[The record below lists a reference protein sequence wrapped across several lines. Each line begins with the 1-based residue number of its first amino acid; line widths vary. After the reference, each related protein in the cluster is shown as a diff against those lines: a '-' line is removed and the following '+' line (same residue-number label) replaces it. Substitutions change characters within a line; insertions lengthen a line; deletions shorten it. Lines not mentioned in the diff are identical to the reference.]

1 MRELVFFFRLF
12 IWFSLRHMRRHL
24 GRALTVLFGIAL
36 GAAVFTSVR
45 LAVNASLDSFT
56 KSMNLIAGR
65 ADDVLTR
72 PGGYVPENLMPK
84 LLDHPAI
91 QNASPVLTT
100 YTRVAQKDT
109 EPFLLIG
116 FDPIFDKPLRDWR
129 VTQNSGQETLV
140 WLELLKEP
148 FTLILGQL
156 LADQL
161 NCNTGQELLLEHV
174 RQKANFKII
183 GKLKPQGLALAEG
196 GRIALTDIATFQE
209 FTGLFGKVDRIDL
222 KLKPDATLKDLDSI
236 RKILPESITLN
247 PPSAARESGQGM
259 INAYQLNLSIL
270 SFASLFVGMF
280 LVYSLVALNAASR
293 RQELAIL
300 RSMGATGY
308 HLFFIFLAEGALFGV
323 AGWLVALP
331 IGRFLIK
338 YLLHGVS
345 QTITTLFVRV
355 QVEAITIDVAE
366 MFLSFGVTVF
376 ISILA
381 AYQPARE
388 AMQVSPQEALEISQM
403 GMRARNSP
411 KRLALTGIGCIV
423 LVWPLSRLPA
433 VLGIPLPGYFSIFLL
448 FVGFSLLAPWTL
460 ETIGQA
466 LSSTL
471 HRLAGIPAYLAG
483 RYVRDGGTRTA
494 VSVGALITAVALFTS
509 LVIMI
514 YSFRRTV
521 QLWTGQTIQGDL
533 FLTAKMGEI
542 NRFRYPLSQEV
553 IKRLQS
559 FQDQVDIVPD
569 RRFFLTHKN
578 FPYEFEL
585 LDIQGFMKYGSF
597 IWLKGNPEKILPMLK
612 GGEGVIVSE
621 VYSNR
626 TGLTAGDLFEAQVAE
641 SFVQLPIL
649 GIVRDYRTRGGV
661 VFYPLSHFKK
671 RYHDVGWGGLR
682 IFFKDRTRNLDQAVA
697 NLRKDIIERVGDK
710 VDILSG
716 NRLRGA
722 ILRIFDETF
731 AVTTVLLLI
740 ALMIAALGIATT
752 LTVMVLERS
761 RQLNTLFALGASF
774 RQIRL
779 MIFWEAGF
787 MVFIGE
793 LAGVTC
799 GFILSY
805 LLIFV
810 VNRQSF
816 GWTFLYGVDWASLGL
831 SIPLIIITAFGAAL
845 PAVKMIFRMPPA
857 TLLRER

>member
-1 MRELVFFFRLF
+1 MKNFVFFFRLF

-45 LAVNASLDSFT
+45 LAVNASLDSFA
-56 KSMNLIAGR
+56 KSMDLIAGR
-65 ADDVLTR
+65 ADHVLTR
-72 PGGYVPENLMPK
+72 PGGYVPEDLMSK
-84 LLDHPAI
+84 LLNHPAI
-91 QNASPVLTT
+91 QNASPFLST
-100 YTRVAQKDT
+100 YTRAAQEGT

-116 FDPIFDKPLRDWR
+116 FDPILDRPLRDWR
-129 VTQNSGQETLV
+129 VTRKSNQKALV

-148 FTLILGQL
+148 FTLIVAQP

-161 NCNTGQELLLEHV
+161 NCNTGGELLLEHV
-174 RQKANFKII
+174 RQKAKFKII
-183 GKLKPQGLALAEG
+183 GKLEPEGLALAEG
-196 GRIALTDIATFQE
+196 GRVALTDIATFQE
-209 FTGLFGKVDRIDL
+209 FTDLFGKVDRIDL
-222 KLKPDATLKDLDSI
+222 RLKADATSKDLDNI
-236 RKILPESITLN
+236 RKLLPESITLN
-247 PPSAARESGQGM
+247 PPSATRESGQGM
-259 INAYQLNLSIL
+259 IHAYQLNLSIL

-280 LVYSLVALNAASR
+280 LVYSLVALNVASR

-300 RSMGATGY
+300 RSAGAAGY

-323 AGWLVALP
+323 AGWLLALP
-331 IGRFLIK
+331 IGNFLIK

-355 QVEAITIDVAE
+355 QVEAIAIDAGE
-366 MFLSFGVTVF
+366 MILSFGVTVF
-376 ISILA
+376 IAILA

-388 AMQVSPQEALEISQM
+388 AMAVSPKEALQISQM
-403 GMRARNSP
+403 GMRTRNSP
-411 KRLALTGIGCIV
+411 KQLALTGIGCIV
-423 LVWPLSRLPA
+423 LVWPLSQLPA
-433 VLGIPLPGYFSIFLL
+433 VVGMPLPGYFSIFLL

-460 ETIGQA
+460 EHIGEA
-466 LSSTL
+466 LSSIL
-471 HRLAGIPAYLAG
+471 HRLAGVPAYLAG
-483 RYVRDGGTRTA
+483 RYVRDGGARTA

-514 YSFRRTV
+514 YSFRQTV
-521 QLWTGQTIQGDL
+521 ELWTDQTIRGDL
-533 FLTAKMGEI
+533 FLTTKMGEI
-542 NRFRYPLSQEV
+542 NQFRYPISQEV
-553 IKRLQS
+553 IKGLQS
-559 FQDQVDIVPD
+559 FQDKVDIVPN
-569 RRFFLTHKN
+569 RRFFLTHNN

-585 LDIQGFMKYGSF
+585 LDVQGFVKYGSF
-597 IWLKGNPEKILPMLK
+597 IWLKGNPEKINPMLER
-612 GGEGVIVSE
+612 GEGVIVSE

-626 TGLTAGDLFEAQVAE
+626 TGLSVGDLFQAQVGE
-641 SFVQLPIL
+641 SFVEFPIL
-649 GIVRDYRTRGGV
+649 GVVRDYRTRGGV
-661 VFYPLSHFKK
+661 VFYALPHFNQ
-671 RYHDVGWGGLR
+671 RYHEVGWGGLR

-697 NLRKDIIERVGDK
+697 NLRRDIIERMGDR

-716 NRLRGA
+716 KRLRGA
-722 ILRIFDETF
+722 VMKIFDETF

-761 RQLNTLFALGASF
+761 RQLNTLFAIGASF

-787 MVFIGE
+787 MVIVGE
-793 LAGVTC
+793 LAGVIC

-831 SIPLIIITAFGAAL
+831 SIPLIITTALAAAL
-845 PAVKMIFRMPPA
+845 PAVKMVFRMPPA
-857 TLLRER
+857 TLLQER

>member
-1 MRELVFFFRLF
+1 MRNFVFFFRLF

-45 LAVNASLDSFT
+45 LAVNASLDSFA
-56 KSMNLIAGR
+56 KSMDLIAGR
-65 ADDVLTR
+65 ADHVLTR
-72 PGGYVPENLMPK
+72 PGGYVPEDLMSK
-84 LLDHPAI
+84 LLNHPAI
-91 QNASPVLTT
+91 QNASPFLST
-100 YTRVAQKDT
+100 YTRAAQEGT

-116 FDPIFDKPLRDWR
+116 FDPILDRPLRDWR
-129 VTQNSGQETLV
+129 VTRKSNQKALV

-148 FTLILGQL
+148 FTLIVGQP

-161 NCNTGQELLLEHV
+161 NCNTGGELLLEHV
-174 RQKANFKII
+174 RQKAKFKII
-183 GKLKPQGLALAEG
+183 GKLEPEGLALAEG
-196 GRIALTDIATFQE
+196 GRVALTDIATFQE
-209 FTGLFGKVDRIDL
+209 FTDLFGKVDRIDL
-222 KLKPDATLKDLDSI
+222 RLKADATSKDLDNI
-236 RKILPESITLN
+236 RKLLPESITLN
-247 PPSAARESGQGM
+247 PPSATRESGQGM
-259 INAYQLNLSIL
+259 IHAYQLNLSIL

-280 LVYSLVALNAASR
+280 LVYSLVALNVASR

-300 RSMGATGY
+300 RSAGAAGY

-323 AGWLVALP
+323 AGWLLALP
-331 IGRFLIK
+331 IGNFLIK

-355 QVEAITIDVAE
+355 QVEAIAIDAGE
-366 MFLSFGVTVF
+366 MILSFGVTVF
-376 ISILA
+376 IAILA

-388 AMQVSPQEALEISQM
+388 AMAVSPKEALQISQM
-403 GMRARNSP
+403 GMRTRNSP
-411 KRLALTGIGCIV
+411 KQLALTGIGCIV
-423 LVWPLSRLPA
+423 LVWPLSQLPA
-433 VLGIPLPGYFSIFLL
+433 VVGMPLPGYFSIFLL

-460 ETIGQA
+460 EHIGEA
-466 LSSTL
+466 LSSIL
-471 HRLAGIPAYLAG
+471 HRLAGVPAYLAG
-483 RYVRDGGTRTA
+483 RYVRDGGARTA

-514 YSFRRTV
+514 YSFRQTV
-521 QLWTGQTIQGDL
+521 ELWTDQTIRGDL
-533 FLTAKMGEI
+533 FLTTKMGEI
-542 NRFRYPLSQEV
+542 NQFRYPISQEV
-553 IKRLQS
+553 IKGLQS
-559 FQDQVDIVPD
+559 FQDKVDIVPN
-569 RRFFLTHKN
+569 RRFFLTHNN

-585 LDIQGFMKYGSF
+585 LDVQGFVKYGSF
-597 IWLKGNPEKILPMLK
+597 IWLKGNPEKINPMLER
-612 GGEGVIVSE
+612 GEGVIVSE

-626 TGLTAGDLFEAQVAE
+626 TGLSVGDLFQAQVGE
-641 SFVQLPIL
+641 SFVEFPIL
-649 GIVRDYRTRGGV
+649 GVVRDYRTRGGV
-661 VFYPLSHFKK
+661 VFYALPHFNQ
-671 RYHDVGWGGLR
+671 RYHEVGWGGLR

-697 NLRKDIIERVGDK
+697 NLRRDIIERMGDR

-716 NRLRGA
+716 KRLRGA
-722 ILRIFDETF
+722 VMKIFDETF

-761 RQLNTLFALGASF
+761 RQLNTLFAIGASF

-787 MVFIGE
+787 MVIVGE
-793 LAGVTC
+793 LAGVIC

-831 SIPLIIITAFGAAL
+831 SIPLIITTALAAAL
-845 PAVKMIFRMPPA
+845 PAVKMVFRMPPA
-857 TLLRER
+857 TLLQER

>member
-1 MRELVFFFRLF
+1 MKNFVFFFRLF

-45 LAVNASLDSFT
+45 LAVNASLDSFA
-56 KSMNLIAGR
+56 KSMDLIAGR
-65 ADDVLTR
+65 ADHVLTR
-72 PGGYVPENLMPK
+72 PGGYVPEDLMSK
-84 LLDHPAI
+84 LLNHPAI
-91 QNASPVLTT
+91 QNASPFLST
-100 YTRVAQKDT
+100 YTRAAQEGT

-116 FDPIFDKPLRDWR
+116 FDPILDRPLRDWR
-129 VTQNSGQETLV
+129 VTRKSNQKALV

-148 FTLILGQL
+148 FTLIVAQP

-161 NCNTGQELLLEHV
+161 NCNTGGELLLEHV
-174 RQKANFKII
+174 RQKAKFKII
-183 GKLKPQGLALAEG
+183 GKLEPEGLALAEG
-196 GRIALTDIATFQE
+196 GRVALTDIATFQE
-209 FTGLFGKVDRIDL
+209 FTDLFGKVDRIDL
-222 KLKPDATLKDLDSI
+222 RLKADATSKDLDNI
-236 RKILPESITLN
+236 RKLLPESITLN
-247 PPSAARESGQGM
+247 PPSATRESGQGM
-259 INAYQLNLSIL
+259 IHAYQLNLSIL

-280 LVYSLVALNAASR
+280 LVYSLVALNVASR

-300 RSMGATGY
+300 RSAGAAGY

-323 AGWLVALP
+323 AGWLLALP
-331 IGRFLIK
+331 IGNFLIK

-355 QVEAITIDVAE
+355 QVEAIAIDAGE
-366 MFLSFGVTVF
+366 MILSFGVTVF
-376 ISILA
+376 IAILA

-388 AMQVSPQEALEISQM
+388 AMAVSPKEALQISQM
-403 GMRARNSP
+403 GMRTRNSP
-411 KRLALTGIGCIV
+411 KQLALTGIGCIV
-423 LVWPLSRLPA
+423 LVWPLSQLPA
-433 VLGIPLPGYFSIFLL
+433 VVGMPLPGYFSIFLL

-460 ETIGQA
+460 EHIGEA
-466 LSSTL
+466 LSSIL
-471 HRLAGIPAYLAG
+471 HRLAGVPAYLAG
-483 RYVRDGGTRTA
+483 RYVRDGGARTA

-514 YSFRRTV
+514 YSFRQTV
-521 QLWTGQTIQGDL
+521 ELWTDQTIRGDL
-533 FLTAKMGEI
+533 FLTTKMGEI
-542 NRFRYPLSQEV
+542 NQFRYPISQEV
-553 IKRLQS
+553 IKGLQS
-559 FQDQVDIVPD
+559 FQDKVDIVPN
-569 RRFFLTHKN
+569 RRFFLTHNN

-585 LDIQGFMKYGSF
+585 LDVQGFVKYGSF
-597 IWLKGNPEKILPMLK
+597 IWLKGNPEKINPMLER
-612 GGEGVIVSE
+612 GEGVIVSE

-626 TGLTAGDLFEAQVAE
+626 TGLSVGDLFQAQVGE
-641 SFVQLPIL
+641 SFVEFPIL
-649 GIVRDYRTRGGV
+649 GVVRDYRTRGGV
-661 VFYPLSHFKK
+661 VFYALPHFNQ
-671 RYHDVGWGGLR
+671 RYHEVGWGGLR

-697 NLRKDIIERVGDK
+697 NLRRDIIERMGDK

-716 NRLRGA
+716 KRLRGA
-722 ILRIFDETF
+722 VMKIFDETF

-761 RQLNTLFALGASF
+761 RQLNTLFAIGASF

-787 MVFIGE
+787 MVIVGE
-793 LAGVTC
+793 LAGVIC

-831 SIPLIIITAFGAAL
+831 SIPLIITAALAAAL
-845 PAVKMIFRMPPA
+845 PAVKMVFRMPPA
-857 TLLRER
+857 TLLQER

>member
-1 MRELVFFFRLF
+1 MRNFVFFFRLF
-12 IWFSLRHMRRHL
+12 VWFSVRHMRRHL

-45 LAVNASLDSFT
+45 LAVNASLDSFA
-56 KSMNLIAGR
+56 KSMDLIAGR
-65 ADDVLTR
+65 ADHVLTR
-72 PGGYVPENLMPK
+72 SGGYVPEDLMSK
-84 LLDHPAI
+84 LLNHPAI
-91 QNASPVLTT
+91 QNASPVLIS
-100 YTRVAQKDT
+100 YTRVAQQGS
-109 EPFLLIG
+109 EPFVLIG
-116 FDPIFDKPLRDWR
+116 FDPILDRPLRDWR
-129 VTQNSGQETLV
+129 VTRKSNQEALV
-140 WLELLKEP
+140 WLDLLKEP
-148 FTLILGQL
+148 FTLIMGQP

-161 NCNTGQELLLEHV
+161 DCNTGDELLLEHV
-174 RQKANFKII
+174 RQMAKFKII
-183 GKLKPQGLALAEG
+183 GKLEPEGLALAEG
-196 GRIALTDIATFQE
+196 GRVALTDIATFQE

-222 KLKPDATLKDLDSI
+222 RLKAGATSKDLDNI
-236 RKILPESITLN
+236 HKILPESVTLN
-247 PPSAARESGQGM
+247 PPSATRESGQGM
-259 INAYQLNLSIL
+259 IHAYQLNLSIL

-300 RSMGATGY
+300 RSTGATGY

-323 AGWLVALP
+323 AGWLLALP
-331 IGRFLIK
+331 IGNFLIK

-355 QVEAITIDVAE
+355 QVEAIAIDARE
-366 MFLSFGVTVF
+366 MILSFGVTVF
-376 ISILA
+376 IAILA

-388 AMQVSPQEALEISQM
+388 AMAVSPKEALQISQM
-403 GMRARNSP
+403 GMRTRNSP
-411 KRLALTGIGCIV
+411 KQLALTGIGCIV
-423 LVWPLSRLPA
+423 LVWPLSKLPA
-433 VLGIPLPGYFSIFLL
+433 IVGMPLPGYFSIFLL

-460 ETIGQA
+460 EHIGQA
-466 LSSTL
+466 LSSIL
-471 HRLAGIPAYLAG
+471 RRLAGVPAYLAG

-514 YSFRRTV
+514 YSFRQTV
-521 QLWTGQTIQGDL
+521 ELWTDQTIRGDL
-533 FLTAKMGEI
+533 FLTTKMGEI
-542 NRFRYPLSQEV
+542 NQFRYPISQEV
-553 IKRLQS
+553 IKGLQS
-559 FQDQVDIVPD
+559 FQDKVDIVPN

-585 LDIQGFMKYGSF
+585 LDVQGFLKYGSF
-597 IWLKGNPEKILPMLK
+597 IWLKGNPEKIHPMLK
-612 GGEGVIVSE
+612 RGEGVIVSE

-626 TGLTAGDLFEAQVAE
+626 TGLTVGDLFQAQVEE
-641 SFVQLPIL
+641 SFVELPIL
-649 GIVRDYRTRGGV
+649 GVVRDYRTRGGV
-661 VFYPLSHFKK
+661 VFYALPHFKQ
-671 RYHDVGWGGLR
+671 RYHEVGWGGLR
-682 IFFKDRTRNLDQAVA
+682 IFFKDRTRNLDQDIA
-697 NLRKDIIERVGDK
+697 NLRRDIIERMGDK

-716 NRLRGA
+716 KRLRGA
-722 ILRIFDETF
+722 VMKIFDETF

-761 RQLNTLFALGASF
+761 RQLNTMFAVGASF

-787 MVFIGE
+787 MVVVGE
-793 LAGVTC
+793 LAGVIC

-805 LLIFV
+805 LLIYV

-831 SIPLIIITAFGAAL
+831 SIPLIITTALAAAL
-845 PAVKMIFRMPPA
+845 PAVNMVFRMPPA

>member
-1 MRELVFFFRLF
+1 MRNFVFFFRLF
-12 IWFSLRHMRRHL
+12 VWFSVRHMRRHL

-45 LAVNASLDSFT
+45 LAVNASLDSFA
-56 KSMNLIAGR
+56 KSMDLIAGR
-65 ADDVLTR
+65 ADHVLTR
-72 PGGYVPENLMPK
+72 SGGYVPEDLMSK
-84 LLDHPAI
+84 LLNHPAI
-91 QNASPVLTT
+91 QNASPVLIS
-100 YTRVAQKDT
+100 YTRVAQQGS
-109 EPFLLIG
+109 EPFVLIG
-116 FDPIFDKPLRDWR
+116 FDPILDRPLRDWR
-129 VTQNSGQETLV
+129 VTRKSNQEALV
-140 WLELLKEP
+140 WLDLLKEP
-148 FTLILGQL
+148 FTLIMGQP

-161 NCNTGQELLLEHV
+161 DCNTGDELLLEHV
-174 RQKANFKII
+174 RQMAKFKII
-183 GKLKPQGLALAEG
+183 GKLEPEGLALAEG
-196 GRIALTDIATFQE
+196 GRVALTDIATFQE

-222 KLKPDATLKDLDSI
+222 RLKAGATSKDLDNI
-236 RKILPESITLN
+236 HKILPESVTLN
-247 PPSAARESGQGM
+247 PPSATRESGQGM
-259 INAYQLNLSIL
+259 IHAYQLNLSIL

-300 RSMGATGY
+300 RSTGATGY

-323 AGWLVALP
+323 AGWLLALP
-331 IGRFLIK
+331 IGNFLIK

-355 QVEAITIDVAE
+355 QVEAIAIDARE
-366 MFLSFGVTVF
+366 MILSFGVTVF
-376 ISILA
+376 IAILA

-388 AMQVSPQEALEISQM
+388 AMAVSPKEALQISQM
-403 GMRARNSP
+403 GMRTRNSP
-411 KRLALTGIGCIV
+411 KQLALTGIGCIV
-423 LVWPLSRLPA
+423 LVWPLSKLPA
-433 VLGIPLPGYFSIFLL
+433 IVGMPLPGYFSIFLL

-460 ETIGQA
+460 EHIGQA
-466 LSSTL
+466 LSSIL
-471 HRLAGIPAYLAG
+471 RRLAGVPAYLAG

-514 YSFRRTV
+514 YSFRQTV
-521 QLWTGQTIQGDL
+521 ELWTDQTIRGDL
-533 FLTAKMGEI
+533 FLTTKMGEI
-542 NRFRYPLSQEV
+542 NQFRYPISQEV
-553 IKRLQS
+553 IKGLQS
-559 FQDQVDIVPD
+559 FQDKVDIVPN

-585 LDIQGFMKYGSF
+585 LDVQGFLKYGSF
-597 IWLKGNPEKILPMLK
+597 IWLKGNPEKIHPMLK
-612 GGEGVIVSE
+612 RGEGVIVSE

-626 TGLTAGDLFEAQVAE
+626 TSLTVGDLFQAQVEE
-641 SFVQLPIL
+641 SFVELPIL
-649 GIVRDYRTRGGV
+649 GVVRDYRTRGGV
-661 VFYPLSHFKK
+661 VFYALPHFKQ
-671 RYHDVGWGGLR
+671 RYHEVGWGGLR
-682 IFFKDRTRNLDQAVA
+682 IFFKDRTRNLDQDIA
-697 NLRKDIIERVGDK
+697 NLRRDIIERMGDK

-716 NRLRGA
+716 KRLRGA
-722 ILRIFDETF
+722 VMKIFDETF

-752 LTVMVLERS
+752 LTVVVLERS
-761 RQLNTLFALGASF
+761 RQLNTMFAVGASF

-787 MVFIGE
+787 MVVVGE
-793 LAGVTC
+793 LAGVIC

-805 LLIFV
+805 LLIYV

-831 SIPLIIITAFGAAL
+831 SIPLIITTALAAAL
-845 PAVKMIFRMPPA
+845 PAVNMVFRMPPA

>member
-1 MRELVFFFRLF
+1 MRDFVFFFRLF

-45 LAVNASLDSFT
+45 LAVNASLDSFA
-56 KSMNLIAGR
+56 KSMDLIAGR
-65 ADDVLTR
+65 ADHVLTR
-72 PGGYVPENLMPK
+72 PGGYVPEDLMSI
-84 LLDHPAI
+84 LLNHPAI
-91 QNASPVLTT
+91 QNASPVLST
-100 YTRVAQKDT
+100 YTRVAQEGT

-116 FDPIFDKPLRDWR
+116 FDPILDKPLRDWR
-129 VTQNSGQETLV
+129 VTRKSNQEALV

-148 FTLILGQL
+148 FTLIVGQP

-161 NCNTGQELLLEHV
+161 ACDTGEELLLEHV
-174 RQKANFKII
+174 RQKAKFNII
-183 GKLKPQGLALAEG
+183 GKLEPEGLALAEG
-196 GRIALTDIATFQE
+196 GRVALTDIATFQE
-209 FTGLFGKVDRIDL
+209 FAGLFGEVDRIDL
-222 KLKPDATLKDLDSI
+222 RLRADATSKDLDNI

-247 PPSAARESGQGM
+247 PPSATRESGQGM
-259 INAYQLNLSIL
+259 IHAYQLNLSIL

-293 RQELAIL
+293 RRELAIL
-300 RSMGATGY
+300 RSTGATGY
-308 HLFFIFLAEGALFGV
+308 HLFFIFLTEGALFGV
-323 AGWLVALP
+323 AGWLLALP
-331 IGRFLIK
+331 IGHFLIK
-338 YLLHGVS
+338 YLLYGVS

-355 QVEAITIDVAE
+355 QVEVIAIDVEE
-366 MFLSFGVTVF
+366 MILSFGVTVF

-388 AMQVSPQEALEISQM
+388 AMAVSPKEALQISQI
-403 GMRARNSP
+403 GMRTRNSP
-411 KRLALTGIGCIV
+411 KQLALTGVGCIA
-423 LVWPLSRLPA
+423 LVWPLSQLPA
-433 VLGIPLPGYFSIFLL
+433 VVGMPLPGYFSIFLL
-448 FVGFSLLAPWTL
+448 FVGFSLLAPWAL
-460 ETIGQA
+460 EHIGQA
-466 LSSTL
+466 LSSIL
-471 HRLAGIPAYLAG
+471 HRLAGVPAYLAG
-483 RYVRDGGTRTA
+483 RYVRDGGARTA

-514 YSFRRTV
+514 YSFRQTV
-521 QLWTGQTIQGDL
+521 ELWTDQTIRGDL
-533 FLTAKMGEI
+533 FLTTKMGEI
-542 NRFRYPLSQEV
+542 NQFRYPISQEV
-553 IKRLQS
+553 IKGLQS
-559 FQDQVDIVPD
+559 FQDKVDIVPN

-578 FPYEFEL
+578 LPYEFEL
-585 LDIQGFMKYGSF
+585 LDVQGFVKYGSF
-597 IWLKGNPEKILPMLK
+597 IWLKGNPEKIQPMLK
-612 GGEGVIVSE
+612 RGEGVIVSE

-626 TGLTAGDLFEAQVAE
+626 TGLTVGDLFQAQVGE
-641 SFVQLPIL
+641 SFVELPIL

-661 VFYPLSHFKK
+661 VFYALPHFKQ
-671 RYHDVGWGGLR
+671 RYHEVGWGGLR
-682 IFFKDRTRNLDQAVA
+682 IFFKDRAQNLDQAVA
-697 NLRKDIIERVGDK
+697 NLRRDIIERMSDK

-716 NRLRGA
+716 KRLRGA
-722 ILRIFDETF
+722 VMKIFDETF

-761 RQLNTLFALGASF
+761 RQLNTLFAVGASF

-787 MVFIGE
+787 MVVVGE
-793 LAGVTC
+793 LAGVIC

-805 LLIFV
+805 LLIYV

-831 SIPLIIITAFGAAL
+831 SIPLIITTALAAAL
-845 PAVKMIFRMPPA
+845 PAVKMVFRMPPA

>member
-1 MRELVFFFRLF
+1 MKNFVFFFRLF

-45 LAVNASLDSFT
+45 LAVNASLDSFA
-56 KSMNLIAGR
+56 KSMDLIAGR
-65 ADDVLTR
+65 ADHVLTR
-72 PGGYVPENLMPK
+72 PGGYVPEDLMSK
-84 LLDHPAI
+84 LLNHPAI
-91 QNASPVLTT
+91 QNASPFLST
-100 YTRVAQKDT
+100 YTRAAQEGT

-116 FDPIFDKPLRDWR
+116 FDPILDRPLRDWR
-129 VTQNSGQETLV
+129 VTRKSNQKALV

-148 FTLILGQL
+148 FTLIVAQP

-161 NCNTGQELLLEHV
+161 NCNTGGELLLEHV
-174 RQKANFKII
+174 RQKAKFKII
-183 GKLKPQGLALAEG
+183 GKLEPEGLALAEG
-196 GRIALTDIATFQE
+196 GRVALTDIATFQE
-209 FTGLFGKVDRIDL
+209 FTDLFGKVDRIDL
-222 KLKPDATLKDLDSI
+222 RLKADATSKDLDNI
-236 RKILPESITLN
+236 RKLLPESITLN
-247 PPSAARESGQGM
+247 PPSATRESGQGM
-259 INAYQLNLSIL
+259 IHAYQLNLSIL

-280 LVYSLVALNAASR
+280 LVYSLVALNVASR

-300 RSMGATGY
+300 RSAGAAGY

-323 AGWLVALP
+323 AGWLLALP
-331 IGRFLIK
+331 IGNFLIK

-355 QVEAITIDVAE
+355 QVEAIAIDAGE
-366 MFLSFGVTVF
+366 MILSFGVTVF
-376 ISILA
+376 IAILA

-388 AMQVSPQEALEISQM
+388 AMAVSPKEALQISQM
-403 GMRARNSP
+403 GMRTRNSP
-411 KRLALTGIGCIV
+411 KQLALTGIGCIV
-423 LVWPLSRLPA
+423 LVWPLSQLPA
-433 VLGIPLPGYFSIFLL
+433 VVGMPLPGYFSIFLL

-460 ETIGQA
+460 EHIGEA
-466 LSSTL
+466 LSSIL
-471 HRLAGIPAYLAG
+471 HRLAGVPAYLAG
-483 RYVRDGGTRTA
+483 RYVRDGGARTA

-514 YSFRRTV
+514 YSFRQTV
-521 QLWTGQTIQGDL
+521 ELWTDQTIRGDL
-533 FLTAKMGEI
+533 FLTTKMGEI
-542 NRFRYPLSQEV
+542 NQFRYPISQEV
-553 IKRLQS
+553 IKGLQS
-559 FQDQVDIVPD
+559 FQDKVDIVPN
-569 RRFFLTHKN
+569 RRFFLTHNN

-585 LDIQGFMKYGSF
+585 LDVQGFVKYGSF
-597 IWLKGNPEKILPMLK
+597 IWLKGNPEKINPMLER
-612 GGEGVIVSE
+612 GEGVIVSE

-626 TGLTAGDLFEAQVAE
+626 TGLSVGDLFQAQVGE
-641 SFVQLPIL
+641 SFVELPIL
-649 GIVRDYRTRGGV
+649 GVVRDYRTRGGV
-661 VFYPLSHFKK
+661 VFYALPHFNQ
-671 RYHDVGWGGLR
+671 RYHEVGWGGLR

-697 NLRKDIIERVGDK
+697 NLRRDIIERMGDR

-716 NRLRGA
+716 KRLRGA
-722 ILRIFDETF
+722 VMKIFDETF

-761 RQLNTLFALGASF
+761 RQLNTLFAIGASF

-787 MVFIGE
+787 MVIVGE
-793 LAGVTC
+793 LAGVIC

-831 SIPLIIITAFGAAL
+831 SIPLIITTALAAAL
-845 PAVKMIFRMPPA
+845 PAVKMVFRMPPA
-857 TLLRER
+857 TLLQER

>member
-1 MRELVFFFRLF
+1 MRNFVFFFRLF

-45 LAVNASLDSFT
+45 LAVNASLDSFA
-56 KSMNLIAGR
+56 KSMDLIAGR
-65 ADDVLTR
+65 ADHVLTR
-72 PGGYVPENLMPK
+72 PGGYVPEDLMSK
-84 LLDHPAI
+84 LLNHPAI
-91 QNASPVLTT
+91 QNASPFLST
-100 YTRVAQKDT
+100 YTRVAQEGT

-116 FDPIFDKPLRDWR
+116 FDPILDRPLRDWR
-129 VTQNSGQETLV
+129 VTRKSNQKALV

-148 FTLILGQL
+148 FTLIVGQP

-161 NCNTGQELLLEHV
+161 NCNTGDEMLLEHV
-174 RQKANFKII
+174 RQKAKFKII
-183 GKLKPQGLALAEG
+183 GKLEPEGLALAEG
-196 GRIALTDIATFQE
+196 GRVALTDIATFQE
-209 FTGLFGKVDRIDL
+209 FTDLFGKVDRIDL
-222 KLKPDATLKDLDSI
+222 RLKADATSKDLDNI
-236 RKILPESITLN
+236 RKLLPKSITLN
-247 PPSAARESGQGM
+247 PPSATRESGQGM
-259 INAYQLNLSIL
+259 IHAYQLNLSIL

-280 LVYSLVALNAASR
+280 LVYSLVALNVASR

-300 RSMGATGY
+300 RSAGAAGR

-323 AGWLVALP
+323 AGWLLALP
-331 IGRFLIK
+331 IGNFLIK

-355 QVEAITIDVAE
+355 QVEAIAIDAGE
-366 MFLSFGVTVF
+366 MILSFGVTVF
-376 ISILA
+376 IAILA

-388 AMQVSPQEALEISQM
+388 AMAVSPKEALQISQM
-403 GMRARNSP
+403 GMRTRNSP
-411 KRLALTGIGCIV
+411 KQLALTGIGCIV
-423 LVWPLSRLPA
+423 LVWPLSQLPA
-433 VLGIPLPGYFSIFLL
+433 VVGMPLPGYFSIFLL

-460 ETIGQA
+460 EHIGEA
-466 LSSTL
+466 LSSIL
-471 HRLAGIPAYLAG
+471 HRLAGVPAYLAG
-483 RYVRDGGTRTA
+483 RYVRDGGARTA

-514 YSFRRTV
+514 YSFRQTV
-521 QLWTGQTIQGDL
+521 ELWTDQTIRGDL
-533 FLTAKMGEI
+533 FLTTKMGEI
-542 NRFRYPLSQEV
+542 NQFRYPISQEV
-553 IKRLQS
+553 IKGLQS
-559 FQDQVDIVPD
+559 FQDKVDIVPN
-569 RRFFLTHKN
+569 RRFFLTHNN

-585 LDIQGFMKYGSF
+585 LDVQGFVKYGSF
-597 IWLKGNPEKILPMLK
+597 IWLKGNPEKINPMLER
-612 GGEGVIVSE
+612 GEGVIVSE

-626 TGLTAGDLFEAQVAE
+626 TGLSVGDLFQAQVGE
-641 SFVQLPIL
+641 SFVELPIL
-649 GIVRDYRTRGGV
+649 GVVRDYRTRGGV
-661 VFYPLSHFKK
+661 VFYALPHFNQ
-671 RYHDVGWGGLR
+671 RYHEVGWGGLR

-697 NLRKDIIERVGDK
+697 NLRRDIIERMGDR

-716 NRLRGA
+716 KRLRGA
-722 ILRIFDETF
+722 VMKIFDETF

-761 RQLNTLFALGASF
+761 RQLNTLFAIGASF

-787 MVFIGE
+787 MVIVGE
-793 LAGVTC
+793 LAGVIC

-831 SIPLIIITAFGAAL
+831 SIPLIITTALAAAL
-845 PAVKMIFRMPPA
+845 PAVKMVFRMPPA
-857 TLLRER
+857 TLLQER

>member
-1 MRELVFFFRLF
+1 MKNFVFFFRLF

-45 LAVNASLDSFT
+45 LAVNASLDSFA
-56 KSMNLIAGR
+56 KSMDLIAGR
-65 ADDVLTR
+65 ADHVLTR
-72 PGGYVPENLMPK
+72 PGGYVPEDLMSK
-84 LLDHPAI
+84 LLNHPAI
-91 QNASPVLTT
+91 QNASPFLST
-100 YTRVAQKDT
+100 YTRAAQEGT

-116 FDPIFDKPLRDWR
+116 FDPILDRPLRDWR
-129 VTQNSGQETLV
+129 VTRKSNQKALV

-148 FTLILGQL
+148 FTLIVAQP

-161 NCNTGQELLLEHV
+161 NCNTGGELLLEHV
-174 RQKANFKII
+174 RQKAKFKII
-183 GKLKPQGLALAEG
+183 GKLEPEGLALAEG
-196 GRIALTDIATFQE
+196 GRVALTDIATFQE
-209 FTGLFGKVDRIDL
+209 FTDLFGKVDRIDL
-222 KLKPDATLKDLDSI
+222 RLKADATSKDLDNI
-236 RKILPESITLN
+236 RKLLPESITLN
-247 PPSAARESGQGM
+247 PPSATRESGQGM
-259 INAYQLNLSIL
+259 IHAYQLNLSIL

-280 LVYSLVALNAASR
+280 LVYSLVALNVASR

-300 RSMGATGY
+300 RSAGAAGR

-323 AGWLVALP
+323 AGWLLALP
-331 IGRFLIK
+331 IGNFLIK

-355 QVEAITIDVAE
+355 QVEAIAIDAGE
-366 MFLSFGVTVF
+366 MILSFGVTVF
-376 ISILA
+376 IAILA

-388 AMQVSPQEALEISQM
+388 AMAVSPKEALQISQM
-403 GMRARNSP
+403 GMRTRNSP
-411 KRLALTGIGCIV
+411 KQLALTGIGCIV
-423 LVWPLSRLPA
+423 LVWPLSQLPA
-433 VLGIPLPGYFSIFLL
+433 VVGMPLPGYFSIFLL

-460 ETIGQA
+460 EHIGEA
-466 LSSTL
+466 LSSIL
-471 HRLAGIPAYLAG
+471 HRLAGVPAYLAG
-483 RYVRDGGTRTA
+483 RYVRDGGARTA

-514 YSFRRTV
+514 YSFRQTV
-521 QLWTGQTIQGDL
+521 ELWTDQTIRGDL
-533 FLTAKMGEI
+533 FLTTKMGEI
-542 NRFRYPLSQEV
+542 NQFRYPISQEV
-553 IKRLQS
+553 IKGLQS
-559 FQDQVDIVPD
+559 FQDKVDIVPN
-569 RRFFLTHKN
+569 RRFFLTHNN

-585 LDIQGFMKYGSF
+585 LDVQGFVKYGSF
-597 IWLKGNPEKILPMLK
+597 IWLKGNPEKINPMLER
-612 GGEGVIVSE
+612 GEGVIVSE

-626 TGLTAGDLFEAQVAE
+626 TGLSVGDLFQAQVGE
-641 SFVQLPIL
+641 SFVEFPIL
-649 GIVRDYRTRGGV
+649 GVVRDYRTRGGV
-661 VFYPLSHFKK
+661 VFYALPHFNQ
-671 RYHDVGWGGLR
+671 RYHEVGWGGLR

-697 NLRKDIIERVGDK
+697 NLRRDIIERMGDR

-716 NRLRGA
+716 KRLRGA
-722 ILRIFDETF
+722 VMKIFDETF

-761 RQLNTLFALGASF
+761 RQLNTLFAIGASF

-787 MVFIGE
+787 MVIVGE
-793 LAGVTC
+793 LAGVIC

-831 SIPLIIITAFGAAL
+831 SIPLIITTALAAAL
-845 PAVKMIFRMPPA
+845 PAVKMVFRMPPA
-857 TLLRER
+857 TLLQER

>member
-1 MRELVFFFRLF
+1 MRNIVFFFRLF
-12 IWFSLRHMRRHL
+12 VWFSLRHMRRHL

-45 LAVNASLDSFT
+45 LAVNASLDSFA

-65 ADDVLTR
+65 ADHVLTR
-72 PGGYVPENLMPK
+72 PGGYVPEDLMSK
-84 LLDHPAI
+84 LLNHPAI
-91 QNASPVLTT
+91 QNASPVLIT
-100 YTRVAQKDT
+100 YTRMAQQDS
-109 EPFLLIG
+109 EPFVLIG
-116 FDPIFDKPLRDWR
+116 FDPILDRPLRDWR
-129 VTQNSGQETLV
+129 VTRKSNQEALV

-148 FTLILGQL
+148 FTLIVGQP

-161 NCNTGQELLLEHV
+161 DGNTGEELLLEHV
-174 RQKANFKII
+174 RQKVKFKII
-183 GKLKPQGLALAEG
+183 GKLEPEGLALAEG
-196 GRIALTDIATFQE
+196 GRVALTDIATFQE

-222 KLKPDATLKDLDSI
+222 RLKAGATSKDLENI

-247 PPSAARESGQGM
+247 PPSATRESGQGM
-259 INAYQLNLSIL
+259 IHAYQLNLSIL

-300 RSMGATGY
+300 RSTGATGY

-323 AGWLVALP
+323 AGWLLALP
-331 IGRFLIK
+331 IGNFLIK

-355 QVEAITIDVAE
+355 QVEVITIDARE
-366 MFLSFGVTVF
+366 MILSFGVTVF

-388 AMQVSPQEALEISQM
+388 AMAVSPKEALQISQM
-403 GMRARNSP
+403 GMRTRNSP
-411 KRLALTGIGCIV
+411 KQLALTGIGCIV
-423 LVWPLSRLPA
+423 LVWPLSKLPA
-433 VLGIPLPGYFSIFLL
+433 IVGMPLPGYFSIFLL

-460 ETIGQA
+460 EHIGQA
-466 LSSTL
+466 LSSIL
-471 HRLAGIPAYLAG
+471 RRLAGVPAYLAG

-514 YSFRRTV
+514 YSFRQTV
-521 QLWTGQTIQGDL
+521 ELWTDQTIRGDL
-533 FLTAKMGEI
+533 FLTTKMGEI
-542 NRFRYPLSQEV
+542 NQFRYPISQEV
-553 IKRLQS
+553 IKGLQS
-559 FQDQVDIVPD
+559 FQDKVDIVPN

-578 FPYEFEL
+578 LPYEFEL
-585 LDIQGFMKYGSF
+585 LDVQGFLKYGSF
-597 IWLKGNPEKILPMLK
+597 IWLKGNPEKIHPMLK
-612 GGEGVIVSE
+612 RGEGVIVSE

-626 TGLTAGDLFEAQVAE
+626 SGLTVGDLFQAQVEE
-641 SFVQLPIL
+641 SFVELPIL
-649 GIVRDYRTRGGV
+649 GVVRDYRTRGGV
-661 VFYPLSHFKK
+661 VFYALPHFKQ
-671 RYHDVGWGGLR
+671 RYHEVGWGGLR
-682 IFFKDRTRNLDQAVA
+682 IFFKDRTRNLDQDIA
-697 NLRKDIIERVGDK
+697 NLRRDIIERMGDK

-716 NRLRGA
+716 KRLRGA
-722 ILRIFDETF
+722 VMKIFDETF

-761 RQLNTLFALGASF
+761 RQLSTMFAVGASF

-787 MVFIGE
+787 MVVVGE
-793 LAGVTC
+793 LAGVIC

-805 LLIFV
+805 LLIYV

-831 SIPLIIITAFGAAL
+831 SIPLIITTALAAAL
-845 PAVKMIFRMPPA
+845 PAVKMVFRMPPA